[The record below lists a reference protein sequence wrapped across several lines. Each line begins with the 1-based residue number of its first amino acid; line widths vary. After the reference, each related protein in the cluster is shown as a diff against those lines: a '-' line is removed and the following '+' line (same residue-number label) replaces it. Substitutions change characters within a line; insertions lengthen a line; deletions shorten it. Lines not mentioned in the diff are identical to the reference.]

1 MQDRQITDL
10 YWQRDESA
18 IQETDRK
25 YGRYLYS
32 IACNILLSREDS
44 EESVND
50 TYLKAWNTIPP
61 ARPERLSIFLSR
73 ITRRLSIDRYR
84 AAHR

>member
-50 TYLKAWNTIPP
+50 TLSESLEHDTASKA
-61 ARPERLSIFLSR
+61 
-73 ITRRLSIDRYR
+73 
-84 AAHR
+84 

>member
-32 IACNILLSREDS
+32 IACNILLSRGRQRGERERHLS
-44 EESVND
+44 ESLEHD
-50 TYLKAWNTIPP
+50 TASKA
-61 ARPERLSIFLSR
+61 
-73 ITRRLSIDRYR
+73 
-84 AAHR
+84 